1 MPCGFSDDVESCATK
16 EFGIMTLTEA
26 IDTIIKRTKSLER
39 LLVHKNPVSWAES
52 ERVGIEDEFDG
63 PAELKAD
70 FRRRQR
76 LGKLEYELE
85 DVVLK
90 HRQIIAMVNRR
101 LNNLFRYTLEARLRI
116 LNEHRQEFQIDIK
129 TIEEYLFLLR
139 KLELVHGE
147 SWAQKISI
155 ASQLMSDS
163 IIMHTSIE
171 TRIQEAEDF
180 LSEASTGKL
189 SLGIRTQMMIDLGV
203 RHGTYGSTLVSLSFI
218 FGDLSGT
225 YRLLNTLLTL
235 SLPQCLR
242 DHEKY
247 PQWNY
252 RELIDV
258 KSLQEQSGGTIVAS
272 RKSGL

>member
-1 MPCGFSDDVESCATK
+1 MPSSISNDVESCATK
-16 EFGIMTLTEA
+16 EFGTMTRTEA

-52 ERVGIEDEFDG
+52 QRVGIEDEFSG

-76 LGKLEYELE
+76 LGKLEYEFE
-85 DVVLK
+85 DAVLK
-90 HRQIIAMVNRR
+90 HRQIIAMVNRV

-129 TIEEYLFLLR
+129 TVEEYLFLLR
-139 KLELVHGE
+139 KLELVHDKD
-147 SWAQKISI
+147 WAQKISI
-155 ASQLMSDS
+155 ASELMSDS
-163 IIMHTSIE
+163 TIMRTNIE
-171 TRIQEAEDF
+171 ARIQEVEDF
-180 LSEASTGKL
+180 LSVATTENL

-203 RHGTYGSTLVSLSFI
+203 RHGAYGSTLSL
-218 FGDLSGT
+218 
-225 YRLLNTLLTL
+225 
-235 SLPQCLR
+235 Q

-247 PQWNY
+247 PQWKY

-258 KSLQEQSGGTIVAS
+258 ESLQEQSGGTKVVS
-272 RKSGL
+272 RQVGL